1 MKKLQKT
8 ILLFLAVA
16 ISITTQAQLGGLL
29 KKAKDKVT
37 EKKEVTTTEGGN
49 KTTEVVNGTKN
60 NDERWEKGEFT
71 FPDATYRNEYQQ
83 RTYNIFQVKEK
94 FGALESL
101 SHVRKEGEKGT
112 FHFAKDYPEL
122 KSLINDEHIVN
133 ATIQFSGTPFKNGK
147 GDGKTSFSSN
157 GEHIYAQLEAKAG
170 TIKDVFNIK
179 TDENIRFSFMY
190 YIYSDDGDKLIGDF
204 STSAGNFI
212 VTPQMAKEKYLVLDI
227 MPAKENA
234 IIYGNKE
241 TGFNRTAS
249 DFAFLHKQENFSKS
263 GNYKVRLVL
272 LTPYTDE
279 WGKPISGTSMDCNG
293 FFDYSFT
300 IKDAKARFEEGKEI
314 HAYLSDYV
322 REAPVALPE
331 EWKAKSSSVAMGIP
345 QAKLVEMIKNRHAS
359 RLVKYTLVKF
369 YASASSGGWTVE
381 KNEFGIPLYRYSS
394 QWYTAFWKNND
405 GTDCFYQGFGLRQ
418 NYEGGGKYS
427 ASFVDE
433 EPYKNLRCEE
443 MK

>member
-1 MKKLQKT
+1 MKK
-8 ILLFLAVA
+8 IIPICLLFLA
-16 ISITTQAQLGGLL
+16 ITIGTHTQAQLSGLL

-37 EKKEVTTTEGGN
+37 EKTTTTTSSSN
-49 KTTEVVNGTKN
+49 SSSQTTETVIDK
-60 NDERWEKGEFT
+60 RWEKGAFT

-83 RTYNIFQVKEK
+83 RTYNISQVKEK

-101 SHVRKEGEKGT
+101 SHVRKEGENGT
-112 FHFAKDYPEL
+112 FHFAKDYAEL

-170 TIKDVFNIK
+170 TVKDVFNIK

-212 VTPQMAKEKYLVLDI
+212 VTPQMAKEKFILIDV
-227 MPAKENA
+227 MPTKENA
-234 IIYGNKE
+234 IIYANKE
-241 TGFNRTAS
+241 MGFNSTAS
-249 DFAFLHKQENFSKS
+249 SFANLHTQENFSKS

-293 FFDYSFT
+293 FFDYSFSA
-300 IKDAKARFEEGKEI
+300 KDAKARVDEGSQVFTYMKEN
-314 HAYLSDYV
+314 V
-322 REAPVALPE
+322 NNAPVALPKMWSE
-331 EWKAKSSSVAMGIP
+331 KSSVLAMGIT
-345 QAKLVEMIKNRHAS
+345 QTKLIEMYKNSYADKLADFNLLKLHATNS
-359 RLVKYTLVKF
+359 N
-369 YASASSGGWTVE
+369 GGWTIE
-381 KNEFGIPLYRYSS
+381 KNDLGIPKYRYSS
-394 QWYTAFWKNND
+394 QWYTVFMKSKN
-405 GTDCFYQGFGLRQ
+405 GKACFYQGFGLRQ
-418 NYEGGGKYS
+418 NYEGGGTYS
-427 ASFVDE
+427 ASFIDSQPFKYVE
-433 EPYKNLRCEE
+433 CEG